1 MRDMALIN
9 HFESEFCAPLIL
21 RHPQIRNRLGL
32 ASLVN
37 VLMDN
42 FEIHL
47 KQHVLPNLEAAGTGI
62 RNSAIFYRDSLGVL
76 INESNYAQVLELFTI
91 RGRALKKFPEIFEGV
106 LGDLAYY
113 EVDTVNRVEELY
125 NRYADAETN
134 YIVTSTISEALPWYL
149 SKYGTLADFMRLVV
163 KDLLAGVDLRILE
176 DDLRFA
182 IRYQRLYPSLTYPS
196 QANTTIK
203 PPFNAPF
210 NVSTSTRSSGGVRI
224 LVHPKVV
231 FHI

>member
-1 MRDMALIN
+1 MMRDMARITRS
-9 HFESEFCAPLIL
+9 ESEFCAPLIL

-32 ASLVN
+32 ACLVN
-37 VLMDN
+37 VLIDK

-47 KQHVLPNLEAAGTGI
+47 RQHVLPNLEAAGTGI

-91 RGRALKKFPEIFEGV
+91 RGRALTEFSEIFEGV

-113 EVDTVNRVEELY
+113 EVDTRNRVAELY
-125 NRYADAETN
+125 TKYADAVTN

-163 KDLLAGVDLRILE
+163 NDLLAGVDLRILE
-176 DDLRFA
+176 DDIRFA
-182 IRYQRLYPSLTYPS
+182 IRYQRLKPSLLHNHGS
-196 QANTTIK
+196 
-203 PPFNAPF
+203 
-210 NVSTSTRSSGGVRI
+210 I
-224 LVHPKVV
+224 LVNPKEV
-231 FHI
+231 FRM